1 MNKPNFFIVGAAKSG
16 TTSLY
21 HYLKGHHQVYMSPV
35 KEPNYFS
42 TDIKVS
48 EFSNAYKKNTTFLKE
63 DYFKQA
69 NPQEK
74 QLTFVAREDHYLS
87 LFKNVKNEKAIGECS
102 TSYLY
107 SSVAAK
113 NIYQF
118 NPEAKIII
126 ILRNPLYRT
135 FSHYLMAVRYGFTAL
150 DFKEA
155 IIKDMN
161 KKEKGWGKSEL
172 FIELSLYY
180 EQLVKYFQVYPKE
193 QIQVLFFDDLKEN
206 SLHLLNK
213 CCRFLSIDILK
224 TIKKEKHNVAALPR
238 NKSINRFLT
247 ETGIKKTVRI
257 LGGEDFKNKMKG
269 YFYKS
274 NTPIDIKNED
284 KLFLKEIFYDD
295 IIKTSQLLGK
305 DLSKWLK

>member
-16 TTSLY
+16 TTTLY
-21 HYLKGHHQVYMSPV
+21 HHLKSHQQVYMSPV

-42 TDIKVS
+42 TDINIS

-63 DYFKQA
+63 DYFKQT
-69 NPQEK
+69 NLQEI
-74 QLTFVAREDHYLS
+74 QLSFVTREDHYLA

-107 SSVAAK
+107 SPVAAK
-113 NIYQF
+113 NIYHF

-150 DFKEA
+150 SFKDA

-172 FIELSLYY
+172 FIELSLYF
-180 EQLVKYFQVYPKE
+180 EQLKNYFKIFPKKQV
-193 QIQVLFFDDLKEN
+193 QVLFFDELN
-206 SLHLLNK
+206 NNPINLINK
-213 CCRFLSIDILK
+213 CCIFLEVDLFK
-224 TIKKEKHNVAALPR
+224 TIKDEKHNVAALPR
-238 NKSINRFLT
+238 NKVINKILT
-247 ETGIKKTVRI
+247 ETGIKKAVSI
-257 LGGEDFKNKMKG
+257 IGGNGFKNHIKG
-269 YFYKS
+269 FFYKR
-274 NTPIDIKNED
+274 NNRLELLEED
-284 KLFLKEIFYDD
+284 KHFLREIFYDD
-295 IIKTSQLLGK
+295 IVKTSQLLEK

>member
-21 HYLKGHHQVYMSPV
+21 HYLKSHHQVYMSPV

-42 TDIKVS
+42 TDINTS
-48 EFSNAYKKNTTFLKE
+48 EFSSTYKKNTTFLKE
-63 DYFKQA
+63 DYFKQN
-69 NPQEK
+69 NPQEI
-74 QLTFVAREDHYLS
+74 QLSFIAREDHYYA
-87 LFKNVKNEKAIGECS
+87 LFQNVKNEKAIGECS

-113 NIYQF
+113 NIYHF

-150 DFKEA
+150 EFKDA
-155 IIKDMN
+155 MIKDIN

-180 EQLVKYFQVYPKE
+180 EQLKNYFHVFPKE
-193 QIQVLFFDDLKEN
+193 QIQVLFFDELNEN
-206 SLHLLNK
+206 PLQLINK
-213 CCRFLSIDILK
+213 CCNFLDIDTFT
-224 TIKKEKHNVAALPR
+224 TIKDEKHNVAVLPR
-238 NKSINRFLT
+238 NKAINKLLT
-247 ETGIKKTVRI
+247 ETGMKKFISV
-257 LGGEDFKNKMKG
+257 LGGEKLKNNIRG
-269 YFYKS
+269 FFYKS
-274 NTPIDIKNED
+274 NKRLALQEDD
-284 KLFLKEIFYDD
+284 KLFLKQIFYND
-295 IIKTSQLLGK
+295 IEKTSQLLNK
-305 DLSKWLK
+305 DLFKWLK